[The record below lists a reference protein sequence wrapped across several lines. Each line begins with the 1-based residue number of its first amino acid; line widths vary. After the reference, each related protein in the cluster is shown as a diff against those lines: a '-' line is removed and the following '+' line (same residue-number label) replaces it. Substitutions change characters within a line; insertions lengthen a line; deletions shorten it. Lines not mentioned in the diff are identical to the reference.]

1 MFPGAGLLMAL
12 LGVTVDLDEFC
23 NTYKL
28 RHFNGSPLCCFS
40 CGADNSDA
48 GPLRHTDCRPC
59 APWRATL
66 ITHEEFLHLFSG
78 LHILWSTLTGLDLSI
93 GNVIYDLMHNCC
105 LGVLQLFNASVLI
118 HVLQDGVRM
127 HGTVEQRKDSL
138 WVSLLACYNE
148 LDTPSG
154 ERIPHSKFSA
164 VLNTGCS
171 AEYADMHCKAAHARH
186 LLFALNLLVCKRLD
200 LNEGAFR
207 STRVCLAKLSRF
219 YRICMF
225 SDNYISEPYQTEA
238 KECLDTFL
246 LHQNLLNAHMR
257 TASRPRLLY
266 GIIIKS
272 HILSH
277 IGDNLKFYNPKQWW
291 CYADEDFVGAIAK
304 MGLKEA
310 KGRFMVTISNAV
322 ASRYRL
328 RLFLR
333 YDMRRRKGAGLHVVD
348 VSIELAAD

>member
-1 MFPGAGLLMAL
+1 MAL

-118 HVLQDGVRM
+118 HVLQDGLRM
-127 HGTVEQRKDSL
+127 HGTVEQRKDSV

-225 SDNYISEPYQTEA
+225 SDNILVSRTRLKPRNAWTLFCCTRISLMHICVQ
-238 KECLDTFL
+238 
-246 LHQNLLNAHMR
+246 
-257 TASRPRLLY
+257 RLVL
-266 GIIIKS
+266 GCCMGSSSK
-272 HILSH
+272 
-277 IGDNLKFYNPKQWW
+277 
-291 CYADEDFVGAIAK
+291 AI
-304 MGLKEA
+304 
-310 KGRFMVTISNAV
+310 F
-322 ASRYRL
+322 
-328 RLFLR
+328 
-333 YDMRRRKGAGLHVVD
+333 
-348 VSIELAAD
+348 

>member
-1 MFPGAGLLMAL
+1 MIAVSERVYDFWCAL
-12 LGVTVDLDEFC
+12 EMLQGRDTPNKVRDDACDKAIYDFF
-23 NTYKL
+23 K
-28 RHFNGSPLCCFS
+28 
-40 CGADNSDA
+40 CG
-48 GPLRHTDCRPC
+48 GPP
-59 APWRATL
+59 
-66 ITHEEFLHLFSG
+66 EEVK
-78 LHILWSTLTGLDLSI
+78 DYNC
-93 GNVIYDLMHNCC
+93 GNVVYDLMHNCC

-118 HVLQDGVRM
+118 HVLQEGVRM

-138 WVSLLACYNE
+138 WVSLLACYDE

-164 VLNTGCS
+164 VLNAGCS
-171 AEYADMHCKAAHARH
+171 AEYPDMHCKAAHARH

-225 SDNYISEPYQTEA
+225 SDDYISELYQTEA

-266 GIIIKS
+266 GITIK
-272 HILSH
+272 
-277 IGDNLKFYNPKQWW
+277 NL
-291 CYADEDFVGAIAK
+291 I
-304 MGLKEA
+304 
-310 KGRFMVTISNAV
+310 
-322 ASRYRL
+322 
-328 RLFLR
+328 
-333 YDMRRRKGAGLHVVD
+333 
-348 VSIELAAD
+348 